1 MAINSITPNKI
12 DNNTKIHKPYREAT
26 GTIRTDNNVK
36 PLPAQGHLVH
46 DSIVTVPKY
55 FLKDAAYDIKAIKDG
70 FQGNANDHQLGRLN
84 DVGLKLGGIGIATTL
99 AARTKNPMLRIMEY
113 AGLGAFLASMSL
125 YPKVA
130 INAPSRIVQGFD
142 IGKEYIDDQGR
153 KKTVLQDPNYVPFDM
168 YQGEYPGEDLD
179 IIGDRMGLPRGIKNR
194 NDLIKEQMR
203 KIAIQNNTLWM
214 MTAGVATPVITALMC
229 CGLEKMISPAL
240 ESARNVKYN
249 SQIKNALAKTTNMSD
264 DVNSISANSLSKEV
278 KKIVENY
285 KGKELPEAE
294 FNNLVRMFTIE
305 MDANASEGIKEDL
318 TKLFRNGNSY
328 SLQDNTSDKII
339 SSIKKNIPSRNQ
351 AVLEKI
357 FVPTNEEASAI
368 LDKYGK
374 NITSE
379 QLMNIKG
386 EFRQLFESKMAAEKG
401 VSQEALKA
409 YQNEVLEKISNKLQK
424 HPSQVVDESKIK
436 NVVDFA
442 KVLGEFKENQKV
454 LDKCKSFKIEYAPET
469 VLAKSY
475 GKFESTLLD
484 VLDIK
489 FKDLKQMRQSEKYT
503 QEILDK
509 KLQELAKDDVKYQ
522 KAVEK
527 LTEVMSDMEIKL
539 NGKGETDSHLKDLIT
554 GIENNY
560 NNTAKRL
567 NNIGEFKNKIDKL
580 VKEDVSTL
588 SNSVENRQ
596 ELFDLL
602 DGVKKDKYAGV
613 NYWGLKD
620 AEQLQYAKDNA
631 KGVGSSKNL
640 EISRII
646 ERYQGAK
653 NSFNRVLHMLDTY
666 KRPEAEGEY
675 AKSVLAKGKEA
686 ILNATSSDHTMKLNT
701 INNPEYYKDVM
712 RTTWNPNNIQESTKE
727 AMKISNNLETGD
739 VAGRFAKYLKRFQD
753 VIANNNID
761 FTKPYHILDGGAPMQ
776 YTKSELTRMSKFNL
790 IAQNSVDLVKNAAE
804 RRYGNQKWLR
814 VASAIGGTVVGA
826 TILAQFG
833 FGKIRNPHNI
843 EKQVSDDANI

>member
-1 MAINSITPNKI
+1 M
-12 DNNTKIHKPYREAT
+12 
-26 GTIRTDNNVK
+26 
-36 PLPAQGHLVH
+36 
-46 DSIVTVPKY
+46 
-55 FLKDAAYDIKAIKDG
+55 
-70 FQGNANDHQLGRLN
+70 
-84 DVGLKLGGIGIATTL
+84 L
-99 AARTKNPMLRIMEY
+99 AARTKNPMLRMMEY
-113 AGLGAFLASMSL
+113 TGLGAFLASMSL

-168 YQGEYPGEDLD
+168 YQGDYPGEDLD
-179 IIGDRMGLPRGIKNR
+179 VIGDRMGIPRGIKNR

-214 MTAGVATPVITALMC
+214 MTAGVATPVIAALMC
-229 CGLEKMISPAL
+229 CGLEKVISPAL

-249 SQIKNALAKTTNMSD
+249 SQIKNALAKTENMSE
-264 DVNSISANSLSKEV
+264 DVASISANKLSKEAQ
-278 KKIVENY
+278 KIIENY

-294 FNNLVRMFTIE
+294 FNNLVKLFTTE

-318 TKLFRNGNSY
+318 AKLFRTGNSY
-328 SLQDNTSDKII
+328 SLQENASDKVIN
-339 SSIKKNIPSRNQ
+339 SIKKNIPSRNK
-351 AVLEKI
+351 AVLEKV
-357 FVPTNEEASAI
+357 FVPTKEEAASI

-374 NITSE
+374 EITSE

-409 YQNEVLEKISNKLQK
+409 YQNEVLEKISSKLQR
-424 HPSQVVDESKIK
+424 HPAQAVDEAKIK
-436 NVVDFA
+436 SVVDFA
-442 KVLGEFKENQKV
+442 KVIGEFKDNQKI
-454 LDKCKSFKIEYAPET
+454 LDKCKSFKVEYAPET

-489 FKDLKQMRQSEKYT
+489 FKDLKQMRQSDKYA

-509 KLQELAKDDVKYQ
+509 KLQELVKDETKYQ

-527 LTEVMSDMEIKL
+527 LTQVMSDMEIKL
-539 NGKGETDSHLKDLIT
+539 NGKSEAESHLKDLIT

-567 NNIGEFKNKIDKL
+567 NNIGEFKNTIDKL

-588 SNSVENRQ
+588 SNSIGNRQ
-596 ELFDLL
+596 ELFDML
-602 DGVKKDKYAGV
+602 DGVTKNKYAGV

-666 KRPEAEGEY
+666 KRPEADGEY

-686 ILNATSSDHTMKLNT
+686 ILSATSSDHTMKLNT
-701 INNPEYYKDVM
+701 VNNPEYYKDIM
-712 RTTWNPNNIQESTKE
+712 RTVWDSNNIQESTKE
-727 AMKISNNLETGD
+727 AMKVSSDLSTGD
-739 VAGRFAKYLKRFQD
+739 VSGRFAKYLKRFQD
-753 VIANNNID
+753 VIGNNDID
-761 FTKPYHILDGGAPMQ
+761 FTKPYHIIDGNAPKQ
-776 YTKSELTRMSKFNL
+776 YTKSEITRMSKFNL
-790 IAQNSVDLVKNAAE
+790 VAQNSVDLVKNAAE

-814 VASAIGGTVVGA
+814 IASAIGGTVVGA